1 MSFKDV
7 APTYLRQQFR
17 PIPVRGKK
25 PVPAG
30 CTGEAGV
37 VDGDKVMLW
46 MNDPAWANQNVAL
59 RAEGWIGIDIDD
71 GYEYTRVNP
80 ETGESEIAVKDGAA
94 QLAELE
100 SRLGPLPVTIS
111 STSRGQDSPSRIY
124 LFRIPE
130 PMQVFES
137 KPAADIE
144 TIQRRH
150 RYMVCWPSLHPDTKQ
165 QYAWYDQEGHLM
177 AGPPHLDDLEYL
189 PEAWLE
195 FLSVKPAV
203 AVAPGAKPATLEG
216 FDGNISAWLGILPV
230 GDPSER
236 VMRFIDDIPAT
247 DFGHDVL
254 VKLIYRL
261 VRLGAESEPGV
272 EGALVRLR
280 AEWLRG
286 LYDTPENRADFT
298 TAVDGAIKKAGALE
312 EPLPP
317 ALTEMDWIGL
327 YERRQADI
335 TTVIRQYPEFPTDVG
350 LAEARRSIA
359 AAAWSA
365 GFSDSEVLSILT
377 RSRAGIEYIDASPSG
392 VRGLWREAL
401 LHRTA
406 PQGLTAIVT
415 PQTPNALAPATKPSG
430 PMAADFLTP
439 EEHAIVRETKWWG
452 TRYLHYAQTHV
463 RAFNEQYH
471 RLMLWTILSLYFG
484 PIAAIPIESGHLN
497 LNIFGLNLGPTT
509 SGKSEA
515 ARLGRRV
522 IRRLWPDDSP
532 DIGGDA
538 SREALTT
545 VLLDRDNKS
554 SWLNRD
560 EVHALFKEMRRPGS
574 WQSAIRA
581 HWTELYD
588 CEVRQIHRKTDAEH
602 SGRDA
607 TSYFTMMLTGT
618 EEGMIDALEDDYWTS
633 GFMARFVVAIGG
645 RVESTPEMSRI
656 RIRRGPMANSIDEF
670 PAQLAAELEAAY
682 TRLGIRVRRDM
693 DMDDAAEERYN
704 EFAFEMD
711 RIVAKSK
718 HFERTKPT
726 SIRFRDNIVKCAAL
740 AALSDGEPIIQ
751 LKHMLIAIDQAG
763 QWWGNLV
770 YLIEQTDSSEVS
782 RRAKKL
788 AAMIAAEPGARM
800 LLTELHATWGGA
812 KRDTE
817 DLIAQLK
824 AEGRAVVDGNYITV
838 RGDT

>member
-1 MSFKDV
+1 MTFKD
-7 APTYLRQQFR
+7 AAGAYIQAGWLC
-17 PIPVRGKK
+17 IPVKGKSV
-25 PVPAG
+25 PPAG
-30 CTGEAGV
+30 VTGRAGSI
-37 VDGDKVMLW
+37 DSNAIFAYTL
-46 MNDPAWANQNVAL
+46 DPFW
-59 RAEGWIGIDIDD
+59 
-71 GYEYTRVNP
+71 
-80 ETGESEIAVKDGAA
+80 AA
-94 QLAELE
+94 QNLAVRSDGSWITIDVDDYDDKHGAEDLAELE
-100 SRLGPLPVTIS
+100 AKYGPLPATYS
-111 STSRGQDSPSRIY
+111 STSRGQDSPSRQY
-124 LFRIPE
+124 FFAVPDPTTEFR
-130 PMQVFES
+130 S
-137 KPAADIE
+137 KPADSIE
-144 TIQRRH
+144 VVQHSH
-150 RYMVCWPSLHPDTKQ
+150 RFAVAWPSIHPDTKQ
-165 QYAWYDQEGHLM
+165 QYAWYDQDGHLM
-177 AGPPHLDDLEYL
+177 AGPPNLEDLEYL

-195 FLSVKPAV
+195 FLSVKAPVAAV
-203 AVAPGAKPATLEG
+203 AGAPSAPEG
-216 FDGNISAWLGILPV
+216 FDGNISAWLGILPA
-230 GDPSER
+230 GEPSER
-236 VMRFIDDIPAT
+236 VERLIGDIPAE

-261 VRLGAESEPGV
+261 VRLGAENEPGV
-272 EGALVRLR
+272 EAALVHLR

-298 TAVDGAIKKAGALE
+298 AAVDGAIKKAGALE

-317 ALTEMDWIGL
+317 PLTEMDWIGL

-415 PQTPNALAPATKPSG
+415 PQATKTLAPTAKTTG
-430 PMAADFLTP
+430 PMPADFLTP

-682 TRLGIRVRRDM
+682 ARLGLRVRRDM
-693 DMDDAAEERYN
+693 DMDEAAEERYN

-751 LKHMLIAIDQAG
+751 LEHMLIAIDQAG

-788 AAMIAAEPGARM
+788 AAMVAAEPGARM
-800 LLTELHATWGGA
+800 LLTELHSVWGGA

-824 AEGRAVVDGNYITV
+824 AEGRAVIDGNYITV